1 MQPTRIKS
9 ARSVLR
15 FLASKYNFPVSKLK
29 SASRSDQITYL
40 RWLFAFSCRHFLHM
54 TKEETGSLL
63 GGLSTRGVKRAISR
77 FTVSL
82 EDSVVW
88 KKTKWNQRH
97 QDLSSIKDFLQLV
110 QDCKDKK

>member
-1 MQPTRIKS
+1 
-9 ARSVLR
+9 
-15 FLASKYNFPVSKLK
+15 
-29 SASRSDQITYL
+29 
-40 RWLFAFSCRHFLHM
+40 M

-63 GGLSTRGVKRAISR
+63 GGLSTKGVRRAISR

-110 QDCKDKK
+110 QDCKDKE